1 MKNKKNNGRTGS
13 VIFAKHSLGQ
23 HFLLDKNITRKIV
36 NQVSDLSLSNIIE
49 IGPGHGTLT
58 RALLEAGAKEVWA
71 IEKDQRLIE
80 PLQLLSKEFSGRLH
94 VIHEDALKIDASS
107 ICPEPRQIVS
117 NLPYNV
123 GTELFIRWLHQ
134 IHAYQS
140 MTLMFQ
146 KEVADRIIAQPFT
159 KQYGRLSVI
168 SQFLMHSKK
177 LFDLPPS
184 AFVPPPKVHSS
195 VVQLKP
201 NLIIERI
208 PLLEKI
214 EKITAAGFGNR
225 RKMLRQSLKS
235 LTPHLSEWLKNCDV
249 PETARAEEVSIEK
262 FFLLAKS
269 LT

>member
-1 MKNKKNNGRTGS
+1 MKNKKNKDITKPL
-13 VIFAKHSLGQ
+13 IFAKHSLGQ

-36 NQVSDLSLSNIIE
+36 NQVSDLSQSNIIE
-49 IGPGHGTLT
+49 IGPGQGTLT

-80 PLQLLSKEFSGRLH
+80 SLQILSQEFSGRLH
-94 VIHEDALKIDASS
+94 IIHGDALKNDLS
-107 ICPEPRQIVS
+107 ILCQPPRQIVS
-117 NLPYNV
+117 NLPYNI
-123 GTELFIRWLHQ
+123 GTELLIKWLHQ
-134 IHAYQS
+134 TPAYES

-146 KEVADRIIAQPFT
+146 KEVADRIIAQPHT

-168 SQFLMHSKK
+168 SQFLMYAKK

-184 AFVPPPKVHSS
+184 AFVPPPKVYSS
-195 VVQLKP
+195 VVQLNP
-201 NLIIERI
+201 NFINERI
-208 PLLEKI
+208 PLLETV

-235 LTPHLSEWLKNCDV
+235 LTPNLSEWLKNCEI
-249 PETARAEEVSIEK
+249 PETARAEELDIEK

-269 LT
+269 LS